1 MARGDRY
8 KRIIERVFLE
18 RYSRGSEEVP
28 FNREDLGTTGDAL
41 GVTVPKNLGDIVYAF
56 RYRQQMP
63 NAIKD
68 RAPAGKSWII
78 RGRGIAKYAFVA
90 VESPWIV
97 PNPHLAQIKVPNAT
111 PGIIAKHAL
120 TSEQALLAKLRYN
133 RLVDIFSGVTCYS
146 LQNHLRTQV
155 EGIGQ
160 LETDEIYLGVD
171 RRGAHYV
178 FPVEAKGG
186 KDKLSIVQV
195 DQDLELCRAKFPDLI
210 CRPIATQFMGDD
222 LIVLFLFEEDEKGYA
237 AMVGE
242 RHYRLVPHDAIS
254 QEELEAYRSSLD
266 IS

>member
-1 MARGDRY
+1 VAHGDSY
-8 KRIIERVFLE
+8 KRIIETVFLE
-18 RYSRGSEEVP
+18 RHRVGGEEVL
-28 FNREDLGTTGDAL
+28 FDREDLRIAAHAL
-41 GVTVPKNLGDIVYAF
+41 GVPVPKNLGDIVYAF
-56 RYRQQMP
+56 RYRRKMP
-63 NAIKD
+63 DRIQD

-78 RGRGIAKYAFVA
+78 RGRGIAKYTFVA
-90 VESPWIV
+90 VSSPWIV
-97 PNPHLAQIKVPNAT
+97 PTSHLAEIKVPDAT

-186 KDKLSIVQV
+186 KDKLGIVQI
-195 DQDLELCRAKFPDLI
+195 DQDLELCRAKFPSLI
-210 CRPIATQFMGDD
+210 CRPIASQFMGDD
-222 LIVLFLFEEDEKGYA
+222 LIALFLFEEDDKGYA
-237 AMVGE
+237 VLAYE
-242 RHYRLVPHDAIS
+242 RHYRLVPHGAIS
-254 QEELEAYRSSLD
+254 REELEAYRASLD
-266 IS
+266 PS